1 MRTLG
6 DTGDELTETDVLLIE
21 HDIASNQ
28 FSDEVM
34 RCLPPEDWRIT
45 PQNSAGRRDLRRL
58 PVLSIDPPNCCNIDD
73 ALHAKYLLTG
83 NYEVGVHIADVTHFV
98 CPGSALD
105 KEAAARG
112 ISSYMVN
119 RRCDMLPDL
128 LTASFTSLT
137 ANKEHFAF
145 SVLLELKL
153 AADDV
158 QVVGVDFCK
167 SIIRSWVSLSYSEAQ
182 CLIDHSNAGSVL
194 NHIES
199 KPQRCA
205 RLQRQTLG
213 NSVKML
219 SKIAG
224 KLRRKRRKAGGSFD
238 SDTEM
243 RSFQDAKYPTRT
255 DAEIA
260 KIKSDGVRVELLN
273 FGIEGMIFLCN
284 KGGPDEAA
292 MQFDPTQ
299 HTLTLNNRK
308 LRLFDRVRVKVYAA
322 QTTGKNY
329 ELKLDL
335 LDEHDKDEDIKNKG
349 WKKAEAN
356 LLAILRG
363 KSGASGSGR
372 SGDAGATPYLQQ
384 LRRQL
389 SSLDSSQKPRRRST
403 QPPGPAAEKSA
414 AICSAVQLALL
425 EPLAAV
431 QLEVSDVSCARLQY
445 KLLGTKRYWFR
456 SVKQEKQGKIRWE
469 VKIYQ
474 ICCRRSTVD
483 VLLKCTWHTMPRLA
497 DEDVAIKSVGFFD
510 TEKAAMTA
518 LDAAVKA
525 RDLTNPF
532 TGLSTRKREL
542 PLELVK
548 YFQVIVVSDRFQR
561 KTQNQRLD
569 MIFELLLNA
578 TPNAANAQDD
588 IDARLIFQQTQTLWP
603 TTAFQLRG
611 FSTVSDNVIAMPL
624 WRSVACHFI
633 ICAKTPAQW
642 KAGRSKQDMERSFTE
657 RFGIIQKFW
666 RSRRYFQKW
675 MELMELRR
683 KDRMASHIG
692 SIARGILTR
701 KFIQR
706 EKRKRYHQRV
716 LEPSA
721 GKIQRVFRGYI
732 VRKRLEDTRDQIE
745 AAITLQ
751 HMWCTRST
759 VKTIQ
764 EKLRGFRAMLRESAA
779 GKIQRCYLCYRARQE
794 LNFRRL
800 THQACFGKAAL
811 AVQAAWRSY
820 CSRKQLK
827 EFRFCSLI
835 ERKACSLT
843 QAKEDREMIEFDIF
857 DARADLKRV
866 MKYKAKTLRRI
877 KEMKEMR
884 IEWERRQP
892 VVEKELSQLTE
903 EDLDRGWGEAF
914 ETEKHILRFS
924 LELSVE
930 DILAKKQQVREYEE
944 EIENLRIELEDL
956 ERDMEECILNET
968 MELESYRDMELHRA
982 GSLFAEEKARRVRL
996 QRIRW
1001 GTRNVRKHV
1010 IMRERQ
1016 DLQVFAKEALAK
1028 RQVEELGVLAFE
1040 KKQFVKR
1047 KLEQAVE
1054 DAARS
1059 RAKQNEVMMEMKRDS
1074 SVLQGFNEAV
1084 QRMQAI
1090 SQDLSFQ
1097 YRLPK
1102 TDLREDPCSV
1112 MCSDCGRITCDC
1124 HLRNNEEAGEDGASE
1139 GPTNQRDTN
1148 NAMINARNR
1157 NRLAKR
1163 WRYQD

>member
-1 MRTLG
+1 M
-6 DTGDELTETDVLLIE
+6 
-21 HDIASNQ
+21 
-28 FSDEVM
+28 
-34 RCLPPEDWRIT
+34 
-45 PQNSAGRRDLRRL
+45 
-58 PVLSIDPPNCCNIDD
+58 
-73 ALHAKYLLTG
+73 
-83 NYEVGVHIADVTHFV
+83 
-98 CPGSALD
+98 
-105 KEAAARG
+105 
-112 ISSYMVN
+112 
-119 RRCDMLPDL
+119 
-128 LTASFTSLT
+128 
-137 ANKEHFAF
+137 
-145 SVLLELKL
+145 
-153 AADDV
+153 
-158 QVVGVDFCK
+158 
-167 SIIRSWVSLSYSEAQ
+167 SLS
-182 CLIDHSNAGSVL
+182 
-194 NHIES
+194 
-199 KPQRCA
+199 R
-205 RLQRQTLG
+205 T
-213 NSVKML
+213 NS
-219 SKIAG
+219 
-224 KLRRKRRKAGGSFD
+224 
-238 SDTEM
+238 
-243 RSFQDAKYPTRT
+243 
-255 DAEIA
+255 
-260 KIKSDGVRVELLN
+260 
-273 FGIEGMIFLCN
+273 
-284 KGGPDEAA
+284 
-292 MQFDPTQ
+292 
-299 HTLTLNNRK
+299 
-308 LRLFDRVRVKVYAA
+308 
-322 QTTGKNY
+322 
-329 ELKLDL
+329 
-335 LDEHDKDEDIKNKG
+335 
-349 WKKAEAN
+349 
-356 LLAILRG
+356 

-657 RFGIIQKFW
+657 RFGVSHLANDRAFNLNQGALPV
-666 RSRRYFQKW
+666 SRGLAELVSLNQEELVSRHKTESVPHFYHGLPDEVKRMIAEEQTKMDQGRVESLSFQKLAKNTEGTFVKKYLKRRREYLAVAVKLQQLYRSN
-675 MELMELRR
+675 MQSKTLRR
-683 KDRMASHIG
+683 C
-692 SIARGILTR
+692 
-701 KFIQR
+701 
-706 EKRKRYHQRV
+706 
-716 LEPSA
+716 
-721 GKIQRVFRGYI
+721 FR
-732 VRKRLEDTRDQIE
+732 
-745 AAITLQ
+745 Q
-751 HMWCTRST
+751 H
-759 VKTIQ
+759 
-764 EKLRGFRAMLRESAA
+764 L
-779 GKIQRCYLCYRARQE
+779 ARQE

>member
-363 KSGASGSGR
+363 
-372 SGDAGATPYLQQ
+372 
-384 LRRQL
+384 
-389 SSLDSSQKPRRRST
+389 
-403 QPPGPAAEKSA
+403 
-414 AICSAVQLALL
+414 
-425 EPLAAV
+425 
-431 QLEVSDVSCARLQY
+431 
-445 KLLGTKRYWFR
+445 
-456 SVKQEKQGKIRWE
+456 
-469 VKIYQ
+469 
-474 ICCRRSTVD
+474 
-483 VLLKCTWHTMPRLA
+483 
-497 DEDVAIKSVGFFD
+497 
-510 TEKAAMTA
+510 
-518 LDAAVKA
+518 
-525 RDLTNPF
+525 
-532 TGLSTRKREL
+532 
-542 PLELVK
+542 
-548 YFQVIVVSDRFQR
+548 
-561 KTQNQRLD
+561 
-569 MIFELLLNA
+569 
-578 TPNAANAQDD
+578 
-588 IDARLIFQQTQTLWP
+588 
-603 TTAFQLRG
+603 
-611 FSTVSDNVIAMPL
+611 
-624 WRSVACHFI
+624 
-633 ICAKTPAQW
+633 
-642 KAGRSKQDMERSFTE
+642 
-657 RFGIIQKFW
+657 
-666 RSRRYFQKW
+666 
-675 MELMELRR
+675 
-683 KDRMASHIG
+683 
-692 SIARGILTR
+692 
-701 KFIQR
+701 
-706 EKRKRYHQRV
+706 
-716 LEPSA
+716 
-721 GKIQRVFRGYI
+721 
-732 VRKRLEDTRDQIE
+732 
-745 AAITLQ
+745 
-751 HMWCTRST
+751 
-759 VKTIQ
+759 
-764 EKLRGFRAMLRESAA
+764 
-779 GKIQRCYLCYRARQE
+779 
-794 LNFRRL
+794 
-800 THQACFGKAAL
+800 
-811 AVQAAWRSY
+811 
-820 CSRKQLK
+820 
-827 EFRFCSLI
+827 
-835 ERKACSLT
+835 
-843 QAKEDREMIEFDIF
+843 
-857 DARADLKRV
+857 
-866 MKYKAKTLRRI
+866 
-877 KEMKEMR
+877 
-884 IEWERRQP
+884 
-892 VVEKELSQLTE
+892 
-903 EDLDRGWGEAF
+903 
-914 ETEKHILRFS
+914 
-924 LELSVE
+924 
-930 DILAKKQQVREYEE
+930 
-944 EIENLRIELEDL
+944 
-956 ERDMEECILNET
+956 
-968 MELESYRDMELHRA
+968 
-982 GSLFAEEKARRVRL
+982 
-996 QRIRW
+996 
-1001 GTRNVRKHV
+1001 
-1010 IMRERQ
+1010 
-1016 DLQVFAKEALAK
+1016 
-1028 RQVEELGVLAFE
+1028 
-1040 KKQFVKR
+1040 
-1047 KLEQAVE
+1047 
-1054 DAARS
+1054 
-1059 RAKQNEVMMEMKRDS
+1059 
-1074 SVLQGFNEAV
+1074 
-1084 QRMQAI
+1084 
-1090 SQDLSFQ
+1090 
-1097 YRLPK
+1097 
-1102 TDLREDPCSV
+1102 
-1112 MCSDCGRITCDC
+1112 
-1124 HLRNNEEAGEDGASE
+1124 
-1139 GPTNQRDTN
+1139 
-1148 NAMINARNR
+1148 
-1157 NRLAKR
+1157 
-1163 WRYQD
+1163 

>member
-1 MRTLG
+1 M
-6 DTGDELTETDVLLIE
+6 
-21 HDIASNQ
+21 
-28 FSDEVM
+28 
-34 RCLPPEDWRIT
+34 
-45 PQNSAGRRDLRRL
+45 
-58 PVLSIDPPNCCNIDD
+58 
-73 ALHAKYLLTG
+73 
-83 NYEVGVHIADVTHFV
+83 
-98 CPGSALD
+98 
-105 KEAAARG
+105 
-112 ISSYMVN
+112 
-119 RRCDMLPDL
+119 
-128 LTASFTSLT
+128 
-137 ANKEHFAF
+137 
-145 SVLLELKL
+145 
-153 AADDV
+153 
-158 QVVGVDFCK
+158 
-167 SIIRSWVSLSYSEAQ
+167 SLS
-182 CLIDHSNAGSVL
+182 
-194 NHIES
+194 
-199 KPQRCA
+199 R
-205 RLQRQTLG
+205 T
-213 NSVKML
+213 NS
-219 SKIAG
+219 
-224 KLRRKRRKAGGSFD
+224 
-238 SDTEM
+238 
-243 RSFQDAKYPTRT
+243 
-255 DAEIA
+255 
-260 KIKSDGVRVELLN
+260 
-273 FGIEGMIFLCN
+273 
-284 KGGPDEAA
+284 
-292 MQFDPTQ
+292 
-299 HTLTLNNRK
+299 
-308 LRLFDRVRVKVYAA
+308 
-322 QTTGKNY
+322 
-329 ELKLDL
+329 
-335 LDEHDKDEDIKNKG
+335 
-349 WKKAEAN
+349 
-356 LLAILRG
+356 

-384 LRRQL
+384 LRRRL
-389 SSLDSSQKPRRRST
+389 SSLGSSQKPRRRST

-431 QLEVSDVSCARLQY
+431 QLEVSDVGCARLQY

-483 VLLKCTWHTMPRLA
+483 ALLKCTWHTMPRLA
-497 DEDVAIKSVGFFD
+497 NEDVAIKSVGFFD

-532 TGLSTRKREL
+532 TGLSTRKSEL

-548 YFQVIVVSDRFQR
+548 YFQVIVASDRFQR

-578 TPNAANAQDD
+578 TPNTANAQDD

-624 WRSVACHFI
+624 WRSVTCHFI

-657 RFGIIQKFW
+657 RFGVSHLANDRAFNVNQGVLPVSRGLAELVSLNQEELVSRHKTESVPHFYHGLPDEVKRMIAEEQAKMDQGRAESLAFQKLAKNTEGTFVKKYLKRRREYLVVAVKLQQLYRSNMQSKTLRRCFRQHIGALALQRLFRGHQRRKYARAYFRVVTCAVLIIQSVFRSYKSRQETKAMRIKYCHATLNLQRVYRGFVGRQRVRRIRRLQAHAVMLEKLVRGFMGRRRANRIFLARHKQQVVIPACILIQRVWRGHRERLCVKAKRQALERVRVYLPAALRIETLIRGFLARRLVKKFHAANDAAKIIQKFW
-666 RSRRYFQKW
+666 RSHRYFQKW

-706 EKRKRYHQRV
+706 EKRKRYHRRV

-751 HMWCTRST
+751 HMWRSRST

-930 DILAKKQQVREYEE
+930 DILSKKQQVREYEE

-968 MELESYRDMELHRA
+968 MELESYRDMELQRA
-982 GSLFAEEKARRVRL
+982 GNLFAEEKARRVRL

-1074 SVLQGFNEAV
+1074 NVLQGFNEAV

-1124 HLRNNEEAGEDGASE
+1124 HLRNNEEADEDGASE